1 MDRRYRCPGD
11 ADVSLPQWE
20 NDYWL
25 HQEPEFRMFYEYLDM
40 GMREA
45 DNMALFAYCIL
56 ARNMKIYLYY
66 FVVIQFGFVTMFVAS
81 FPLAPL
87 FALLNNFVETRADA
101 INFVVNYRRRVA
113 EQVKNIGIWFKI
125 LEIVTKISVVVNSFV
140 IAFTTDFIPR

>member
-1 MDRRYRCPGD
+1 MKGTKDRISYPGHRIKD
-11 ADVSLPQWE
+11 
-20 NDYWL
+20 
-25 HQEPEFRMFYEYLDM
+25 LDS
-40 GMREA
+40 
-45 DNMALFAYCIL
+45 FS
-56 ARNMKIYLYY
+56 
-66 FVVIQFGFVTMFVAS
+66 FPVVIQFGFVTMFVAS